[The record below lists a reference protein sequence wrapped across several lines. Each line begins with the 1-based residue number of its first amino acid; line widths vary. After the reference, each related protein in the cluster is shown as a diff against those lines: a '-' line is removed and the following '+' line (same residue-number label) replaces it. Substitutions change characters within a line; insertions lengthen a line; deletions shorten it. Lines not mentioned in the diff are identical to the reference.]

1 MFGTGRRKRR
11 YFQLKTDM
19 DSKKEMEENDFD
31 YEPGFLYIYGFDEDE
46 FKEYIA
52 PLIFVILNSLLLGF
66 GISHITSDIGW
77 VQRILDILLL
87 TIWMTAGI
95 PAIYLLAGTACMIS
109 RYTAKLICRF
119 RRWKHRKK
127 TNNPKQNK

>member
-1 MFGTGRRKRR
+1 
-11 YFQLKTDM
+11 M
-19 DSKKEMEENDFD
+19 DHKKEMKEKDFD

-66 GISHITSDIGW
+66 GISHITFDIGW
-77 VQRILDILLL
+77 IQWIVDILFL
-87 TIWMTAGI
+87 TTMVMAGI
-95 PAIYLLAGTACMIS
+95 PAIFLLAGTACMIS
-109 RYTAKLICRF
+109 RHAAILIGRF
-119 RRWKHRKK
+119 RRWIHGKK

>member
-19 DSKKEMEENDFD
+19 DSKKEMEEKDFD
-31 YEPGFLYIYGFDEDE
+31 YEPGVLYDFDEE
-46 FKEYIA
+46 AFKEYIVPA
-52 PLIFVILNSLLLGF
+52 IFSMLTSLLVGF

-77 VQRILDILLL
+77 IQWIVDILFL
-87 TIWMTAGI
+87 TTMLMAGI
-95 PAIYLLAGTACMIS
+95 PAMFLLAGTACMIS
-109 RYTAKLICRF
+109 RYTAKLIGRF
-119 RRWKHRKK
+119 RRWIHGKK

>member
-19 DSKKEMEENDFD
+19 DSKKEMEEKDFD
-31 YEPGFLYIYGFDEDE
+31 YEPGFLYDFDEE
-46 FKEYIA
+46 AFKEYIVPA
-52 PLIFVILNSLLLGF
+52 IFSMLTSLLVGF

-77 VQRILDILLL
+77 IQWIVDILFL
-87 TIWMTAGI
+87 TTMVMAGI
-95 PAIYLLAGTACMIS
+95 PAIFLLAGTACMIS
-109 RYTAKLICRF
+109 RHAAILIGRF
-119 RRWKHRKK
+119 RRWIHGKK

>member
-19 DSKKEMEENDFD
+19 DSKKEMEEKDFD
-31 YEPGFLYIYGFDEDE
+31 YEPGFLYDFDEE
-46 FKEYIA
+46 AFKEYIVPA
-52 PLIFVILNSLLLGF
+52 IFSMLTSLLVGF

-77 VQRILDILLL
+77 IQWIVDILFL
-87 TIWMTAGI
+87 TTMVMAGI
-95 PAIYLLAGTACMIS
+95 PAIFLLAGTACMIS
-109 RYTAKLICRF
+109 RHAAKLIGGF
-119 RRWKHRKK
+119 RRWIHGKK

>member
-1 MFGTGRRKRR
+1 
-11 YFQLKTDM
+11 M
-19 DSKKEMEENDFD
+19 DHKKEMKEKDFD

-52 PLIFVILNSLLLGF
+52 PIIFVILNSLLLGF
-66 GISHITSDIGW
+66 GISHITFDIGW
-77 VQRILDILLL
+77 IQWIVDILFL
-87 TIWMTAGI
+87 TTMLMAGI
-95 PAIYLLAGTACMIS
+95 PAMFLLAGTAFMIS

>member
-19 DSKKEMEENDFD
+19 DSKKEMEEKDFD
-31 YEPGFLYIYGFDEDE
+31 HEPGFLYIYGFDEDE

-95 PAIYLLAGTACMIS
+95 LAIYLLAGTACMIS

>member
-19 DSKKEMEENDFD
+19 DSKKEMEEKNFD
-31 YEPGFLYIYGFDEDE
+31 YEPGFLYDFDEE
-46 FKEYIA
+46 AFKEYIVPA
-52 PLIFVILNSLLLGF
+52 IFSMLTSLLVGF

>member
-1 MFGTGRRKRR
+1 M
-11 YFQLKTDM
+11 KTDM
-19 DSKKEMEENDFD
+19 DSKKEMEEKDFD

-66 GISHITSDIGW
+66 GISHITSDIGR

-95 PAIYLLAGTACMIS
+95 PAMFLLAGTACMIS
-109 RYTAKLICRF
+109 RYTAKLIGRF
-119 RRWKHRKK
+119 RRWIHGKK

>member
-19 DSKKEMEENDFD
+19 DSKKEMEEKDFD
-31 YEPGFLYIYGFDEDE
+31 YEPGFLYDFDEE
-46 FKEYIA
+46 AFKEYIVPA
-52 PLIFVILNSLLLGF
+52 IFSMLTSLLVGF

-77 VQRILDILLL
+77 IQWIVDILFL
-87 TIWMTAGI
+87 TTMLMAGI
-95 PAIYLLAGTACMIS
+95 PTMFLLAGTACMIS

>member
-1 MFGTGRRKRR
+1 M
-11 YFQLKTDM
+11 KTDM
-19 DSKKEMEENDFD
+19 DSKKEMEEKDFD
-31 YEPGFLYIYGFDEDE
+31 YEPGFLYDFDEE
-46 FKEYIA
+46 AFKEYIVPA
-52 PLIFVILNSLLLGF
+52 IFSMLTSLLVGF

-109 RYTAKLICRF
+109 RYTAKLIGRF
-119 RRWKHRKK
+119 RRWIHRKK

>member
-19 DSKKEMEENDFD
+19 DSKKEMEEKDFD
-31 YEPGFLYIYGFDEDE
+31 YEPGFLYDFDEE
-46 FKEYIA
+46 AFKEYIVPA
-52 PLIFVILNSLLLGF
+52 IFSMLTSLLVGF

-77 VQRILDILLL
+77 GQRILDILLL

>member
-19 DSKKEMEENDFD
+19 DSKKEMEEKDFD
-31 YEPGFLYIYGFDEDE
+31 YEPGFLYDFDEE
-46 FKEYIA
+46 AFKEYIVPA
-52 PLIFVILNSLLLGF
+52 IFSMLTSLLVGF

-77 VQRILDILLL
+77 IQWIVDILFL
-87 TIWMTAGI
+87 TTMAMAGI
-95 PAIYLLAGTACMIS
+95 PAIFLLAGTACMIS
-109 RYTAKLICRF
+109 RHAAILIGRF
-119 RRWKHRKK
+119 RRWIHGKK

>member
-19 DSKKEMEENDFD
+19 DSKKEMEEKDFD
-31 YEPGFLYIYGFDEDE
+31 YEPGFLYDFDEE
-46 FKEYIA
+46 AFKEYIVPA
-52 PLIFVILNSLLLGF
+52 IFSMLTSLLVGF

-77 VQRILDILLL
+77 IQWIVDILFL
-87 TIWMTAGI
+87 TTMVMAGI

-109 RYTAKLICRF
+109 RYTAKLIGRF
-119 RRWKHRKK
+119 RRWIHGKK